1 MDGINRNYDN
11 FKKLLRGSSKINSRK
26 TFEEGD
32 EVIVKGVEREGTV
45 NKRRGDYYNVTLDA
59 TGKKEENNV
68 FVGDMVRASRQIKS
82 ANVEMKDFDEIIRVN
97 ISPESTK
104 IPKLYR
110 QAVIN
115 RDRNT
120 WEQMKDM
127 IYNEPYIDVE
137 TFNTWWVPRLNK
149 MERKLFSSKQIK
161 SSDLKVDS
169 VSPVHPIPEKLPKK
183 EEKLK
188 TAKKKLTDKNGKTF
202 EDYLNE
208 EAAKSGYDRNHEA
221 IDKLFNVRR
230 PLNEGYQRN
239 RYNDMDVNREAAR
252 IFMDR
257 VCDGDEWNSV
267 TSSKKYISSG
277 VIKDNDRITPEM
289 ADKFKGYVYNFK
301 PPVNAFDYNLRNEV
315 IEKGIGVPFTNSHY
329 GYKFIIDPN
338 RLEEFF
344 NLLQHYVGRT
354 NFNRELIEKN
364 LLKENTHNFVGC
376 PIYY

>member
-1 MDGINRNYDN
+1 MLYKAFVKDKETGKVNFMEYDYDSKSDFIRDLKLN
-11 FKKLLRGSSKINSRK
+11 GYTVIRVEPKELYDFVLDNTNADKYDWEAAKKLYKEHRPL
-26 TFEEGD
+26 T
-32 EVIVKGVEREGTV
+32 
-45 NKRRGDYYNVTLDA
+45 
-59 TGKKEENNV
+59 KEELDKMKHSVYN
-68 FVGDMVRASRQIKS
+68 SKKTIKS

-161 SSDLKVDS
+161 SSDLKVDP

-208 EAAKSGYDRNHEA
+208 EATKSGYDRNHEA

-230 PLNEGYQRN
+230 LL
-239 RYNDMDVNREAAR
+239 REDYFKKH
-252 IFMDR
+252 FMD
-257 VCDGDEWNSV
+257 D
-267 TSSKKYISSG
+267 
-277 VIKDNDRITPEM
+277 
-289 ADKFKGYVYNFK
+289 
-301 PPVNAFDYNLRNEV
+301 
-315 IEKGIGVPFTNSHY
+315 
-329 GYKFIIDPN
+329 
-338 RLEEFF
+338 
-344 NLLQHYVGRT
+344 
-354 NFNRELIEKN
+354 
-364 LLKENTHNFVGC
+364 
-376 PIYY
+376 